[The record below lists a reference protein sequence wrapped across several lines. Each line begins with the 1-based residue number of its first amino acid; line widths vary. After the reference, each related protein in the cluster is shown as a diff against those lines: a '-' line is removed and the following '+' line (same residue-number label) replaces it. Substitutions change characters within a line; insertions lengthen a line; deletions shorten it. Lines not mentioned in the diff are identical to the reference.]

1 MKQHRI
7 YLLILFST
15 IIGFVLVEIYKPKP
29 IDWTPTYSN
38 KDKIPYGTEVL
49 YKFLPEIFRHQKI
62 SDYKVPF
69 YRKNTKV
76 QLPLKSNYI
85 YVYQYFR
92 IDSINLNQLLSYVHR
107 GNNAFIA
114 AEWFYGIDDTL
125 HFEVDYA
132 QNIVTKDTVSI
143 NFVNPTLVQKKS
155 FRYHQQAVNSHF
167 TFHSKKGK
175 QTYHTNAIILGKNDD
190 GLPNF
195 IRIPFGKGLFFLSTV
210 PKAFSNYYLL
220 KDKNAEYAFKAL
232 SYLPEN
238 PIFWDEYVTPLSFG
252 KVVKSI
258 LKSKDAKGGEEDYDT
273 SPFKY
278 IVSQPALKWAYFI
291 TLASLFLYL
300 IFEGKRRQRIIPIIE
315 KPKNTSLEFVET
327 IGALYFNH
335 NDHKAITEKK
345 IAYLLA
351 YIRNKFFLKTTV
363 LDQVFK
369 EELSLKS
376 GVNISTI
383 NEMFEYAE
391 ILKQSNEVHEKQ
403 LILFNKYIEDFYK
416 NT

>member
-1 MKQHRI
+1 
-7 YLLILFST
+7 
-15 IIGFVLVEIYKPKP
+15 
-29 IDWTPTYSN
+29 
-38 KDKIPYGTEVL
+38 
-49 YKFLPEIFRHQKI
+49 
-62 SDYKVPF
+62 
-69 YRKNTKV
+69 
-76 QLPLKSNYI
+76 
-85 YVYQYFR
+85 
-92 IDSINLNQLLSYVHR
+92 
-107 GNNAFIA
+107 
-114 AEWFYGIDDTL
+114 
-125 HFEVDYA
+125 
-132 QNIVTKDTVSI
+132 
-143 NFVNPTLVQKKS
+143 
-155 FRYHQQAVNSHF
+155 
-167 TFHSKKGK
+167 
-175 QTYHTNAIILGKNDD
+175 
-190 GLPNF
+190 
-195 IRIPFGKGLFFLSTV
+195 
-210 PKAFSNYYLL
+210 
-220 KDKNAEYAFKAL
+220 
-232 SYLPEN
+232 
-238 PIFWDEYVTPLSFG
+238 
-252 KVVKSI
+252 
-258 LKSKDAKGGEEDYDT
+258 
-273 SPFKY
+273 
-278 IVSQPALKWAYFI
+278 VSQPALKWAYFI

-403 LILFNKYIEDFYK
+403 LILFNKHIEDFYK